1 MLEGKGVLELL
12 FKVAQRF
19 TLGKLTLQRGFLV
32 EVKHVSQPI
41 RSLRDPTPFVCKTVL
56 TVSNSCGL
64 VVTV

>member
-1 MLEGKGVLELL
+1 MLEGKCVLELL
-12 FKVAQRF
+12 FKVAQRC

-32 EVKHVSQPI
+32 EVKLVSQPI
-41 RSLRDPTPFVCKTVL
+41 RSLRDPTPVVCKTVL